1 MTNATLRT
9 DQVADLAFYMANPKC
24 LNLSHAGTGKTP
36 SVCVMQWFMWT
47 QHGIGT
53 VWAQPKS
60 LLKKNKRELL
70 RFTDFRD
77 EDVVI
82 VDGTPKQVEKQLN
95 SGAKVFLMGF
105 RRMTLCWRKLPEFVK
120 AVHIDEFHMGYKS
133 ADSQNSLALFKMFDT
148 GRMTHFIPMT
158 GTLIDGKLSS
168 AYPAIRVIDPRYYI
182 SHENFLNY
190 HGVKD
195 IDGKIVSW
203 RNHEKLS
210 KIFGRHAIL
219 RTFASVHGEQEVVHI
234 PEMVD
239 MEDKQRTY
247 YDKFH
252 DDAVLEL
259 ETFYIDGTLPGVA
272 FARARQLM
280 EHPNLFPDLANP
292 GQFID
297 VLNGEPTGKEE
308 RLKVHFEEH
317 YLNEK
322 PLIIFTPMIPQQ
334 MRVAE
339 LLKQFKIPFVTINGS
354 ISQKKRDDASDAF
367 EQGLVQAVLATP
379 QTAAF
384 GYNWQFCGKREV
396 DHMIFTA
403 LDFGDATF
411 VQARQ
416 RAIRGKRSS
425 PLRLTTLEY
434 IESIDQHI
442 CHLIW
447 RKSVDANKVDPSR
460 PVLQLSGFEA
470 KSEKLAA

>member
-1 MTNATLRT
+1 
-9 DQVADLAFYMANPKC
+9 
-24 LNLSHAGTGKTP
+24 
-36 SVCVMQWFMWT
+36 MQWYLWS
-47 QHGIGT
+47 QKGVGT

-70 RFTDFRD
+70 RFTDFTD

-82 VDGTPKQVEKQLN
+82 VDGTPAQVKKQLE
-95 SGAKVFLMGF
+95 SRAKVFLMGF
-105 RRMTLCWRKLPEFVK
+105 RRLTLCWRQLPAFVK
-120 AVHIDEFHMGYKS
+120 AVHIDEFHMGYKT
-133 ADSQNSLALFKMFDT
+133 ADSQNSLALFKMFDS
-148 GRMTHFIPMT
+148 GRMEWFIPMT

-168 AYPAIRVIDPRYYI
+168 AYPAIRVVEPRYYL
-182 SHENFLNY
+182 SHENFLLY
-190 HGVKD
+190 HGIKD
-195 IDGKIVSW
+195 IDGKIAGW
-203 RNHEKLS
+203 KNHEKLS

-239 MEDKQRTY
+239 MEGKQRTY

-259 ETFYIDGTLPGVA
+259 ETFFLDGTLPGVA
-272 FARARQLM
+272 FTRARQLM
-280 EHPNLFPDLANP
+280 EHPSEFPDLANP

-297 VLNGEPTGKEE
+297 ILNGEPTGKEE

-317 YLNEK
+317 YLSEK
-322 PLIIFTPMIPQQ
+322 PLIIFTPLIPQQ
-334 MRVAE
+334 MRVAQ
-339 LLKQFKIPFVTINGS
+339 LLEQHKLSFVVINGS
-354 ISQKKRDDASDAF
+354 ISQKKRDQNSDAF
-367 EQGLVQAVLATP
+367 EEGRVQVVLATP

-384 GYNWQFCGKREV
+384 GYNWQFSGKREV

-434 IESIDQHI
+434 YESLDQHI
-442 CHLIW
+442 CSIIH
-447 RKSVDANKVDPSR
+447 RKSIDANKVDPSR
-460 PVLQLSGFEA
+460 PILQLSGFE
-470 KSEKLAA
+470 KKFEKLAA